1 MRRNFHDGVVQVT
14 DLDDTLDALGEDAE
28 EEEPRYAHLDG
39 LSPEQIVMVFQI
51 VEWAIGK
58 AARPGAAQQQ

>member
-1 MRRNFHDGVVQVT
+1 MT

-58 AARPGAAQQQ
+58 AARPGVAQQQ